1 MDSVLNS
8 RQSRQSLDVPLEP
21 ILIGLSGPSCSGK
34 NTASAILQDYGFYCI
49 DADVVSRK
57 VFAEHEKE
65 ILNLFQAEAEKR
77 GINLKNKKGID
88 KKAFALLVFS
98 DEELLKKHEAFILPI
113 IEEKIWEEI
122 KMAFTEKDESHKKMP
137 LYIVHRC
144 TFYFKAYKGKK
155 KGQAALKKYM
165 VKIFK
170 TKEILF
176 SILFF
181 KCRYN
186 SSKELLVFCKFKKKT
201 IAGSSKKRFLRLI
214 YGTEKNFMDSTFY
227 FVVCSDY
234 LRCRLI
240 PVCPIP

>member
-122 KMAFTEKDESHKKMP
+122 KMAFTEKPERPILLNAPTLQKTSLIKKCLFI
-137 LYIVHRC
+137 LYIDAP
-144 TFYFKAYKGKK
+144 F
-155 KGQAALKKYM
+155 
-165 VKIFK
+165 I
-170 TKEILF
+170 
-176 SILFF
+176 
-181 KCRYN
+181 
-186 SSKELLVFCKFKKKT
+186 
-201 IAGSSKKRFLRLI
+201 LRLI
-214 YGTEKNFMDSTFY
+214 RAKKRDRLPLKNIWLRFSKQKKFFSQYFFLNADTIVVKNFWSSASLKRKLLQEVQKRGF
-227 FVVCSDY
+227 
-234 LRCRLI
+234 
-240 PVCPIP
+240 

>member
-1 MDSVLNS
+1 MDSVLNG
-8 RQSRQSLDVPLEP
+8 RQSRQSLGAPSEP

-49 DADVVSRK
+49 DADAVSRK

-122 KMAFTEKDESHKKMP
+122 KMAFTEKPERPILLNAPTLHKTSLIKKCLFI
-137 LYIVHRC
+137 LYIDAP
-144 TFYFKAYKGKK
+144 F
-155 KGQAALKKYM
+155 
-165 VKIFK
+165 I
-170 TKEILF
+170 
-176 SILFF
+176 
-181 KCRYN
+181 
-186 SSKELLVFCKFKKKT
+186 
-201 IAGSSKKRFLRLI
+201 LRLI
-214 YGTEKNFMDSTFY
+214 RAKKRDRLPLKNIWLRFSKQKKFFSQYFFLNADTIVVKNFWSSASLKRKLLQEVQKRGF
-227 FVVCSDY
+227 
-234 LRCRLI
+234 
-240 PVCPIP
+240 

>member
-122 KMAFTEKDESHKKMP
+122 KIAFTEKPERPILLNAPTLHKTSFIKKCLFI
-137 LYIVHRC
+137 LYIDAP
-144 TFYFKAYKGKK
+144 F
-155 KGQAALKKYM
+155 
-165 VKIFK
+165 I
-170 TKEILF
+170 
-176 SILFF
+176 
-181 KCRYN
+181 
-186 SSKELLVFCKFKKKT
+186 
-201 IAGSSKKRFLRLI
+201 LRLI
-214 YGTEKNFMDSTFY
+214 RAKKRDRLPLKNIWLRFSKQKKFFSQYFFLNADTIVVKNFWSSASLKRKLLQEVQKRGF
-227 FVVCSDY
+227 
-234 LRCRLI
+234 
-240 PVCPIP
+240 

>member
-1 MDSVLNS
+1 MDSVSN
-8 RQSRQSLDVPLEP
+8 SRQSLDAPSEP

-57 VFAEHEKE
+57 VFIEHEKE

-122 KMAFTEKDESHKKMP
+122 KMAFTEKPERPILLNAPTLHKTSLIKKCLFI
-137 LYIVHRC
+137 LYIDAP
-144 TFYFKAYKGKK
+144 F
-155 KGQAALKKYM
+155 
-165 VKIFK
+165 I
-170 TKEILF
+170 
-176 SILFF
+176 
-181 KCRYN
+181 
-186 SSKELLVFCKFKKKT
+186 
-201 IAGSSKKRFLRLI
+201 LRLI
-214 YGTEKNFMDSTFY
+214 RAKKRDRLPLKNIWLRFSKQKKFFSQYFFLNADTIVVKNFWSSASLKRKLLQEVKKRGF
-227 FVVCSDY
+227 
-234 LRCRLI
+234 
-240 PVCPIP
+240 

>member
-1 MDSVLNS
+1 MDSVSN
-8 RQSRQSLDVPLEP
+8 SRQSLDAPSEP

-98 DEELLKKHEAFILPI
+98 DEELLKKHEDFILPI

-122 KMAFTEKDESHKKMP
+122 KMAFSEKPERPILLNAPTLHKTSLIKKCLFI
-137 LYIVHRC
+137 LYIDAP
-144 TFYFKAYKGKK
+144 F
-155 KGQAALKKYM
+155 
-165 VKIFK
+165 I
-170 TKEILF
+170 
-176 SILFF
+176 
-181 KCRYN
+181 
-186 SSKELLVFCKFKKKT
+186 
-201 IAGSSKKRFLRLI
+201 LRLI
-214 YGTEKNFMDSTFY
+214 RAKKRDRLPLKNIWLRFSKQKKFFSQYFFLNADTIVVKNFWSSASLKRKLLQ
-227 FVVCSDY
+227 VVQK
-234 LRCRLI
+234 RGF
-240 PVCPIP
+240 

>member
-8 RQSRQSLDVPLEP
+8 RQSLDAPSEP

-34 NTASAILQDYGFYCI
+34 NTASTILQDYGFYCI
-49 DADVVSRK
+49 DADAVSRK
-57 VFAEHEKE
+57 VFTEHEKE

-77 GINLKNKKGID
+77 GINLKNEKGID

-122 KMAFTEKDESHKKMP
+122 KRAFTEKPERPILLNAPTLHKTSLIKKCLFI
-137 LYIVHRC
+137 LYIDAPFILRLIR
-144 TFYFKAYKGKK
+144 AKK
-155 KGQAALKKYM
+155 RDRLPLKN
-165 VKIFK
+165 IWLRFSK

-201 IAGSSKKRFLRLI
+201 IAGS
-214 YGTEKNFMDSTFY
+214 
-227 FVVCSDY
+227 
-234 LRCRLI
+234 
-240 PVCPIP
+240 

>member
-1 MDSVLNS
+1 MDSVPNS
-8 RQSRQSLDVPLEP
+8 RQSRQSLDAPLEP

-57 VFAEHEKE
+57 VFIEHEKE

-122 KMAFTEKDESHKKMP
+122 KMAFTEKPECPILLNAPTLHKTSLIKKCLFI
-137 LYIVHRC
+137 LYIDAP
-144 TFYFKAYKGKK
+144 F
-155 KGQAALKKYM
+155 
-165 VKIFK
+165 I
-170 TKEILF
+170 
-176 SILFF
+176 
-181 KCRYN
+181 
-186 SSKELLVFCKFKKKT
+186 
-201 IAGSSKKRFLRLI
+201 LRLI
-214 YGTEKNFMDSTFY
+214 RAKKRDRLPLKNIWLRFLKQKKFFSQYFFLNADTIVVKNFWSSASLKRKLLQEVQKRGF
-227 FVVCSDY
+227 
-234 LRCRLI
+234 
-240 PVCPIP
+240 

>member
-8 RQSRQSLDVPLEP
+8 RQSRQSLGAPSEP

-57 VFAEHEKE
+57 VFIEHEKE

-98 DEELLKKHEAFILPI
+98 EEELLKKHEAFILPI

-122 KMAFTEKDESHKKMP
+122 KMAFTEKPERPILLNAPTLHKTSLIKKCLFI
-137 LYIVHRC
+137 LYIDAP
-144 TFYFKAYKGKK
+144 F
-155 KGQAALKKYM
+155 
-165 VKIFK
+165 I
-170 TKEILF
+170 
-176 SILFF
+176 
-181 KCRYN
+181 
-186 SSKELLVFCKFKKKT
+186 
-201 IAGSSKKRFLRLI
+201 LRLI
-214 YGTEKNFMDSTFY
+214 RAKKRDRLPLKNIWLRFSKQKKFFSQYFFLNADTIVVKNFWSSASLKRKLLQEVQKRGF
-227 FVVCSDY
+227 
-234 LRCRLI
+234 
-240 PVCPIP
+240 

>member
-1 MDSVLNS
+1 MDSVPNS
-8 RQSRQSLDVPLEP
+8 RQSRQSLDAPLEP
-21 ILIGLSGPSCSGK
+21 ILIGISGPSCSGK

-122 KMAFTEKDESHKKMP
+122 KMAFTEKPERPILLNAPTLHKTSLIKKCLFI
-137 LYIVHRC
+137 LYIDAP
-144 TFYFKAYKGKK
+144 F
-155 KGQAALKKYM
+155 
-165 VKIFK
+165 I
-170 TKEILF
+170 
-176 SILFF
+176 
-181 KCRYN
+181 
-186 SSKELLVFCKFKKKT
+186 
-201 IAGSSKKRFLRLI
+201 LRLI
-214 YGTEKNFMDSTFY
+214 RAKKRDRLPLKNIWLRFSKQKKFFSQYFFLNADTIVVKNFWSSASLKRKLLQEVQKRGF
-227 FVVCSDY
+227 
-234 LRCRLI
+234 
-240 PVCPIP
+240 

>member
-8 RQSRQSLDVPLEP
+8 RQSRQSLGAPSEP

-57 VFAEHEKE
+57 VFIEHEKE

-122 KMAFTEKDESHKKMP
+122 KMAFSEKPERPILLNAPTLHKTSLIKKCLFI
-137 LYIVHRC
+137 LYIDAP
-144 TFYFKAYKGKK
+144 F
-155 KGQAALKKYM
+155 
-165 VKIFK
+165 I
-170 TKEILF
+170 
-176 SILFF
+176 
-181 KCRYN
+181 
-186 SSKELLVFCKFKKKT
+186 
-201 IAGSSKKRFLRLI
+201 LRLI
-214 YGTEKNFMDSTFY
+214 RAKKRDRLPLKNIWLRFSKQKKFFSQYFFLNADTIVVKNFWSSASLKRKLLQEVQKRGF
-227 FVVCSDY
+227 
-234 LRCRLI
+234 
-240 PVCPIP
+240 

>member
-8 RQSRQSLDVPLEP
+8 RQSRQSLGAPLEP

-77 GINLKNKKGID
+77 CINLKNKKGID

-98 DEELLKKHEAFILPI
+98 DEELLKKHEAFILPT

-122 KMAFTEKDESHKKMP
+122 KRAFTEKPERPILLNAPTLHKTSFIKKCLFI
-137 LYIVHRC
+137 LYIDAP
-144 TFYFKAYKGKK
+144 F
-155 KGQAALKKYM
+155 
-165 VKIFK
+165 I
-170 TKEILF
+170 
-176 SILFF
+176 
-181 KCRYN
+181 
-186 SSKELLVFCKFKKKT
+186 
-201 IAGSSKKRFLRLI
+201 LRLI
-214 YGTEKNFMDSTFY
+214 RAKKRDRLPLKNIWLRFSKQKKFFSQYFFLNADTIVVKNFWSSASLKRKLLQEVQKRGF
-227 FVVCSDY
+227 
-234 LRCRLI
+234 
-240 PVCPIP
+240 

>member
-1 MDSVLNS
+1 MDSVPNS
-8 RQSRQSLDVPLEP
+8 RQSRQSLGSPLEP

-122 KMAFTEKDESHKKMP
+122 KMAFIEKPERPILLNAPTLHKTSFIKKCLFI
-137 LYIVHRC
+137 LYIDAP
-144 TFYFKAYKGKK
+144 F
-155 KGQAALKKYM
+155 
-165 VKIFK
+165 I
-170 TKEILF
+170 
-176 SILFF
+176 
-181 KCRYN
+181 
-186 SSKELLVFCKFKKKT
+186 
-201 IAGSSKKRFLRLI
+201 LRLI
-214 YGTEKNFMDSTFY
+214 RAKKRDRLPLKNIWLRFSKQKKFFSQYFFLNADTIVVKNFWSSASLKRKLLQEVQKRGF
-227 FVVCSDY
+227 
-234 LRCRLI
+234 
-240 PVCPIP
+240 

>member
-1 MDSVLNS
+1 MDSVPNS
-8 RQSRQSLDVPLEP
+8 RQSRQSLDAPLEP

-57 VFAEHEKE
+57 VFIEHEKE

-122 KMAFTEKDESHKKMP
+122 KMAFTEKPERPILLNAPTLHKTSLIKKCLFI
-137 LYIVHRC
+137 LYIDAP
-144 TFYFKAYKGKK
+144 F
-155 KGQAALKKYM
+155 
-165 VKIFK
+165 I
-170 TKEILF
+170 
-176 SILFF
+176 
-181 KCRYN
+181 
-186 SSKELLVFCKFKKKT
+186 
-201 IAGSSKKRFLRLI
+201 LRLI
-214 YGTEKNFMDSTFY
+214 RAKKRDRLPLKNIRLRFSKQKKFFSQYFFLNADTIVVKNFWSSASLKRKLLQEVQKRGF
-227 FVVCSDY
+227 
-234 LRCRLI
+234 
-240 PVCPIP
+240 

>member
-1 MDSVLNS
+1 MDSVPNS

-122 KMAFTEKDESHKKMP
+122 KMAFTEKPERPILLNAPTLQKTSLIKKCLFI
-137 LYIVHRC
+137 LYIDAP
-144 TFYFKAYKGKK
+144 F
-155 KGQAALKKYM
+155 
-165 VKIFK
+165 I
-170 TKEILF
+170 
-176 SILFF
+176 
-181 KCRYN
+181 
-186 SSKELLVFCKFKKKT
+186 
-201 IAGSSKKRFLRLI
+201 LRLI
-214 YGTEKNFMDSTFY
+214 RAKKRDRLPLKNIWLRFSKQKKFFSQYFFLNADTIVVKNFWSSASLKRKLLQEVQKRGF
-227 FVVCSDY
+227 
-234 LRCRLI
+234 
-240 PVCPIP
+240 